1 MESENITN
9 ESEIIAKTTNTK
21 QAGPMMGEI
30 DETNSDPSTGDGTE
44 TNEMP
49 EMPSDMTGGM
59 QGGMG
64 GFRGEMMT
72 AAAPSSNEW
81 LVPMTAAGII
91 SGSIILA
98 AVAICIM
105 LFRVEKKMP
114 KN

>member
-1 MESENITN
+1 MESENTTN

-21 QAGPMMGEI
+21 QGGPMMGEI
-30 DETNSDPSTGDGTE
+30 DGTNSDSSAGDGA
-44 TNEMP
+44 EMNGVP
-49 EMPSDMTGGM
+49 EMPSDLEGEM

-72 AAAPSSNEW
+72 AIPSSNVW
-81 LVPMTAAGII
+81 LVPMTATGII

-105 LFRVEKKMP
+105 LFRVEKKLP